1 LTGQSDA
8 EGTGL
13 DRMDDLRIEL
23 QRARDELTAHRA
35 SWAYAFAMGA
45 SRHGGEHP
53 THWLT
58 RARTQELEKRCRDLE
73 ARIAEQEL

>member
-1 LTGQSDA
+1 
-8 EGTGL
+8 
-13 DRMDDLRIEL
+13 MDDLRIEL
-23 QRARDELTAHRA
+23 QRAREELAAHRA
-35 SWAYAFAMGA
+35 SWEYAFAMGA

-58 RARTQELEKRCRDLE
+58 RAKTRELENRCRDLE